1 MAADVNIVESNGAGE
16 TETDITSG
24 NLNMGSGDYAS
35 ITSSATLPI
44 AAGANGY
51 EKWLRFKVEDISTSD
66 HIKTLKVWM
75 STDSLTGSDAM
86 LVYAT
91 ESSYASKAYA
101 QPVATDST
109 VATYAIPTSEPTG
122 ANVGSGAGSLTATL
136 GNGMY
141 SNYIPIQLQVA
152 ADTTTGGSFTLSF
165 KYEEVA

>member
-1 MAADVNIVESNGAGE
+1 MAADVKIVESNGAGE

-51 EKWLRFKVEDISTSD
+51 EKYLRFYVNDISTSD

-75 STDSLTGSDAM
+75 STDGLTGSDAM
-86 LVYAT
+86 MIYAT
-91 ESSYASKAYA
+91 ETGYVQKSYA
-101 QPVATDST
+101 QPVATDSS
-109 VATYAIPTSEPTG
+109 VATYYIAEAEPSG
-122 ANVGSGAGSLTATL
+122 ANVGKGGSLTATL
-136 GNGMY
+136 GNGEY
-141 SNYIPIQLQVA
+141 SDYIPIQLQVA